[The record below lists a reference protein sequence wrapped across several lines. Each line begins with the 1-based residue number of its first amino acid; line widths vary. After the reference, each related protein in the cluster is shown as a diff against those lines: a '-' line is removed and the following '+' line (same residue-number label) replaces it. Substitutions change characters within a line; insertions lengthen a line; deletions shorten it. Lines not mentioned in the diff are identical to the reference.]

1 MLTTTEIYSIIQQGE
16 NETLEFKNI
25 WKDEYLKTLCAFAN
39 TSGGDMLIGV
49 DDYKNII
56 GIAES
61 NKLLELLPNKIA
73 DNLGI
78 TPGVNTIKINDKKI
92 IKIEITKSYAPIS
105 YHGKFYI
112 RSGSVTRE
120 LRGGEL
126 NHFLLKRYGKTWDEI
141 PVDSFTLNDID
152 KNTIEKFKILASD
165 RIPDIKNENNTETLL
180 RKLNLYDGDTLKR
193 AAVLLFAKDPQKY
206 FIQSHSK
213 IGKFLSEVDIVTSD
227 FIEGNLF
234 QQVDLILD
242 ILRTKYL
249 KSIISF
255 EGIHRKEKLE
265 YPYDALKELVINALI
280 HRDYSN
286 TSNLQIKV
294 YDKKISFSNG
304 AHLLPEITIEK
315 LKHSHASVPVNPLIA
330 SVFYK
335 AGLIENWGRG
345 TINVINNCLD
355 YGLPEPEFRF
365 DMNVFWAVL
374 FNDTDNDTGN
384 DTDNDTD
391 TDNRLNKII
400 ELINKNNKISTKQ
413 LSLKCKVS
421 QITIKRDIEKLKKQN
436 KLKRIGG
443 ERTGY
448 WEVVR

>member
-265 YPYDALKELVINALI
+265 YPYDALKEIVINALI